1 MRIERGP
8 VRFDIESNGYG
19 PFETR
24 IERGWFRSIFESN
37 GATRSV
43 ENRSIRSN
51 GVGQQPRHMPK
62 NASVFD
68 FAWLRT
74 RNGTRKR
81 VEANSSPVVVAR
93 QTEGSG
99 TFDAPRTSNPT
110 FYTHEPVIEK
120 MASRHIL
127 DWMLDSTWLEEECA
141 DIFRAHPPVHPTPSP
156 PASPNR
162 TVQASGTGH
171 VFATTRWAVS
181 LDGAGRPVKPQ
192 KILLGHALTRTRDFK
207 IGRD

>member
-1 MRIERGP
+1 MQYVSDASGYAITSRKYLIVHHNAGLLATGSGGLYHCTGNEPLCHSIMDGHRTNGNRIDRFIRRQVLRMSNRIPWRSIRCESKFLAFYSMRIERGP

-93 QTEGSG
+93 S
-99 TFDAPRTSNPT
+99 
-110 FYTHEPVIEK
+110 K
-120 MASRHIL
+120 
-127 DWMLDSTWLEEECA
+127 C
-141 DIFRAHPPVHPTPSP
+141 
-156 PASPNR
+156 
-162 TVQASGTGH
+162 
-171 VFATTRWAVS
+171 
-181 LDGAGRPVKPQ
+181 
-192 KILLGHALTRTRDFK
+192 
-207 IGRD
+207 